1 MYMNSYLIFVLRN
14 KSFRYVF
21 SKIWKKFN
29 QLETKIAHGFFY
41 GILKI
46 QIIKIKTVTV
56 PNFDHALFELYNNPT
71 A

>member
-29 QLETKIAHGFFY
+29 QLETKIAHGGHGFFLRN
-41 GILKI
+41 LKNTNY
-46 QIIKIKTVTV
+46 KYK
-56 PNFDHALFELYNNPT
+56 NCDSS
-71 A
+71 